1 MNGLKMGWSLF
12 ARNPA
17 RQTIQW
23 NCQKNKNMVVV
34 SAPNFELKVVYSNI
48 IDVSDNGAARLRISR
63 ISRISS

>member
-1 MNGLKMGWSLF
+1 
-12 ARNPA
+12 
-17 RQTIQW
+17 
-23 NCQKNKNMVVV
+23 MVVV